1 MEKLTKR
8 ILAIVLIAVIGV
20 GVGVTVWIFVAPY
33 GWSATDCPG
42 APASITEDQIIKI
55 GIAGD
60 TKRIHGEGQVHGAWL
75 AAYQINTGTGA
86 IGSQYPGGGIL
97 IGGKRYYIGITSED
111 TDEANPILDTTKGKA
126 AADRL
131 AYYRNVQFAAGGFR
145 TESLLA
151 YRDVFMDNKIP
162 FINIGSATDSFT
174 EDVLNNY
181 EQYKYFF
188 QLTPIKGTDLAKELI
203 ALILTS
209 SIVATVL
216 PAALGGYFVGETAVP
231 VVRFSFVR
239 ESLEWTEGFAQAIT
253 AFLTNSSGANPY
265 MVMSYTGVD
274 IEIPQGIG
282 PTEMDAHWATLDAAN
297 TQIVI
302 PIISGEAG
310 LVFSNSYGDNEPGMI
325 PLGINVM
332 SQDSAY
338 WGQTAGRCEY
348 GITLESVIRTNKT
361 SYTID
366 IWDDYVAKWG
376 DTPIY
381 TAVGGFDAVS
391 QYAWA
396 FNTSQSLNP
405 DTIVTTLE
413 SMTKTNSVEGFSAF
427 GAYDNADTPPNDKTR
442 HCIVEGWPYGTS
454 LAIQWH
460 NEAKALVP
468 GIGIYP
474 SGIWA
479 TLLGKAA
486 PYTYELAG
494 MQNIKYPSWGLNSH
508 TEP

>member
-42 APASITEDQIIKI
+42 APSNITEDQIIKI

-174 EDVLNNY
+174 EDVFDNY
-181 EQYKYFF
+181 DYYKYFF
-188 QLTPIKGTDLAKELI
+188 QLTPIKGSDLAKELI
-203 ALILTS
+203 YLLLFS
-209 SIVATVL
+209 SVVASSFPEV
-216 PAALGGYFVGETAVP
+216 AGGYGSP
-231 VVRFSFVR
+231 VIRFSFVR
-239 ESLEWTEGFAQAIT
+239 ETLEWTADFRDAIV
-253 AFLTNSSGANPY
+253 AVLTNNGALN
-265 MVMSYTGVD
+265 MTYTGVD
-274 IEIPQGIG
+274 IEIPQNIG
-282 PTEMDAHWATLDAAN
+282 DTEMRAHWAEIDAAN

-310 LVFSNSYGDNEPGMI
+310 LVFSTTYGDETPGCI
-325 PLGINVM
+325 PIGINVM

-338 WGQTAGRCEY
+338 WTQTAGRCEY
-348 GITLESVIRTNKT
+348 GVTLESVIRTNKT

-366 IWDDYVAKWG
+366 IWDDYVTKWG
-376 DTPIY
+376 DMPIY
-381 TAVGGFDAVS
+381 TAVGGFDAIS

-396 FNTSQSLNP
+396 FNISQSLNP

-413 SMTKTNSVEGFSAF
+413 TMTTTNSVEGWSAF
-427 GAYDNADTPPNDKTR
+427 GAYDNGPKTR
-442 HCIVEGWPYGTS
+442 HCIVEGWPQGTS
-454 LAIQWH
+454 LAIQWV
-460 NEAKALVP
+460 NESKHLVP
-468 GIGIYP
+468 GVAIYP
-474 SGIWA
+474 SGIWSSGIGVPPFG
-479 TLLGKAA
+479 TLQFMDALS
-486 PYTYELAG
+486 
-494 MQNIKYPSWGLNSH
+494 YPDWGLNSYLPP
-508 TEP
+508 T

>member
-1 MEKLTKR
+1 MEQLTKR

-20 GVGVTVWIFVAPY
+20 GVGITVWIFVAPY
-33 GWSATDCPG
+33 NWSATDCPG
-42 APASITEDQIIKI
+42 APSSITEDQIIKI

-86 IGSQYPGGGIL
+86 IGSQYPGGGIV
-97 IGGKRYYIGITSED
+97 IDGKRYYIGITSED
-111 TDEANPILDTTKGKA
+111 TDEANPVLDTTKGKA

-181 EQYKYFF
+181 ETYKYFF

-209 SIVATVL
+209 AIVATLL
-216 PAALGGYFVGETAVP
+216 PESLGGYVTP
-231 VVRFSFVR
+231 VIRFSFVR
-239 ESLEWTEGFAQAIT
+239 ESLEWTEGFADAIT
-253 AFLTNSSGANPY
+253 GYLTNATGTNTA
-265 MVMSYTGVD
+265 MVMTYTGVD
-274 IEIPQGIG
+274 IEIPQNIG

-310 LVFSNSYGDNEPGMI
+310 LIFSNSYGDNEPGMI
-325 PLGINVM
+325 PIGINVM

-338 WGQTAGRCEY
+338 WTQTDDRCEY

-376 DTPIY
+376 DMPIY

-413 SMTKTNSVEGFSAF
+413 SMTTSNPVEGWSAF
-427 GAYDNADTPPNDKTR
+427 GAYDNADTPPNDGTR

-454 LAIQWH
+454 LAIQWVDGT
-460 NEAKALVP
+460 KRLVP

-479 TLLGKAA
+479 QLLNQVA
-486 PYTYELAG
+486 PLTHSLVG
-494 MQNIKYPSWGLNSH
+494 MESVKYPTWGLNPP
-508 TEP
+508 TTPT

>member
-8 ILAIVLIAVIGV
+8 ILAIVLIAIIGV
-20 GVGVTVWIFVAPY
+20 GVGVTVWFFVAPY

-42 APASITEDQIIKI
+42 APAGITEDQIIKI

-131 AYYRNVQFAAGGFR
+131 VSYKNVQFAAGGFR

-209 SIVATVL
+209 SIVASSL
-216 PAALGGYFVGETAVP
+216 PAAYGGYDYP

-239 ESLEWTEGFAQAIT
+239 GRICSGNNSL
-253 AFLTNSSGANPY
+253 
-265 MVMSYTGVD
+265 
-274 IEIPQGIG
+274 
-282 PTEMDAHWATLDAAN
+282 
-297 TQIVI
+297 
-302 PIISGEAG
+302 
-310 LVFSNSYGDNEPGMI
+310 
-325 PLGINVM
+325 
-332 SQDSAY
+332 
-338 WGQTAGRCEY
+338 
-348 GITLESVIRTNKT
+348 
-361 SYTID
+361 
-366 IWDDYVAKWG
+366 
-376 DTPIY
+376 
-381 TAVGGFDAVS
+381 
-391 QYAWA
+391 
-396 FNTSQSLNP
+396 FN
-405 DTIVTTLE
+405 
-413 SMTKTNSVEGFSAF
+413 
-427 GAYDNADTPPNDKTR
+427 
-442 HCIVEGWPYGTS
+442 
-454 LAIQWH
+454 
-460 NEAKALVP
+460 
-468 GIGIYP
+468 
-474 SGIWA
+474 
-479 TLLGKAA
+479 
-486 PYTYELAG
+486 
-494 MQNIKYPSWGLNSH
+494 
-508 TEP
+508 

>member
-1 MEKLTKR
+1 MEQLTKR

-33 GWSATDCPG
+33 NWSATDCPG
-42 APASITEDQIIKI
+42 APSNITEDQIIKI

-75 AAYQINTGTGA
+75 AAYQINTGTGS
-86 IGSQYPGGGIL
+86 IGSLYPGGGIL
-97 IGGKRYYIGITSED
+97 IDGKRYYIGIVSED
-111 TDEANPILDTTKGKA
+111 TDEANPALDTTKGKA

-181 EQYKYFF
+181 EDYKCFF

-209 SIVATVL
+209 AIVATAL
-216 PAALGGYFVGETAVP
+216 PEAYGGYAYP

-253 AFLTNSSGANPY
+253 DFLTNASGANPG
-265 MVMSYTGVD
+265 MVMYYTGVD
-274 IEIPQGIG
+274 IEIPQNIG

-310 LVFSNSYGDNEPGMI
+310 LIFSNSYGDNEPGMI
-325 PLGINVM
+325 PIGINVM
-332 SQDSAY
+332 SQDAAY
-338 WGQTAGRCEY
+338 WTQTNTRCEY

-361 SYTID
+361 QYTID

-376 DTPIY
+376 DMPIY

-413 SMTKTNSVEGFSAF
+413 SMTTTNSVEGWSAF
-427 GAYDNADTPPNDKTR
+427 GAYDNGDTPPNDKTR

-454 LAIQWH
+454 LAIQWID
-460 NEAKALVP
+460 EAKRLVP

-479 TLLGKAA
+479 TLLGKSA
-486 PYTYELAG
+486 PYTHELVG
-494 MQNIKYPSWGLNSH
+494 MENVQYPSWGLNPP
-508 TEP
+508 TPPT